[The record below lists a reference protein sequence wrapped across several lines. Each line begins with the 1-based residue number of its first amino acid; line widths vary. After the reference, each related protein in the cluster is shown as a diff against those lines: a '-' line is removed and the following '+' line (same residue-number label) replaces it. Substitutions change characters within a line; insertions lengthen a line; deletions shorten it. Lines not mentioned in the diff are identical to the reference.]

1 MKTKNMDFAVQMEK
15 DGCEFYTQA
24 ANTIKDKA
32 AQSMLLSLA
41 KDEQKH
47 EQIIRDMQAGNPA
60 VLHAND
66 FSEVKNVFKLLSGS
80 SASFFHETDNL
91 TRVLKKAVQIEKKSV
106 DLYDYLA
113 DQTLDP
119 ASGEIFTR
127 LAHEEKMHR
136 QILETVLENI
146 DTPHIILENAE
157 FLFYDHEE
165 SP

>member
-1 MKTKNMDFAVQMEK
+1 MKTKNLDFAVQMEK
-15 DGCEFYTQA
+15 DGYEFYTQA
-24 ANTIKDKA
+24 ANSLKDKA

-47 EQIIRDMQAGNPA
+47 EQIIRNLQAGNPA
-60 VLHAND
+60 VFHAND
-66 FSEVKNVFKLLSGS
+66 FSEVKNVFKLLAGS
-80 SASFFHETDNL
+80 SASLFQETDDL

-106 DLYDYLA
+106 ELYDYLA

-119 ASGEIFTR
+119 ASEDIFSR
-127 LAHEEKMHR
+127 LAQEEKMHQ

-146 DTPHIILENAE
+146 DTPRIILENAE